1 MRANPNGQNRNIS
14 VVMCTYN
21 GDRYLREQIES
32 ILRQAYP
39 ILELIVQDD
48 GSTDN
53 TCSIV
58 EEYTAQY
65 PFVKLYRNERQIGI
79 NQNFFSAMQRAQG
92 DLIAISDQDDIWE
105 DNKLEVQVNAIGDK
119 MCCAGKSAPFASVNG
134 VFVSSDLRPC
144 NYNLLRLLFVGAFAG
159 HSMLI
164 TRALLN
170 ETLHLSPFFPAR
182 YYDITLALVA
192 AAHNSIAY
200 VESILV
206 RHRRHLN
213 NSTLT
218 YFNPSA
224 NSKTIKNI
232 IQVIKESWCLYR
244 KLKPQIIEIQR
255 SEEKFLSEI
264 QSQEP
269 ILQDALKMLRLYRSR
284 YFIDFVRLSFFCAC
298 RGNLLSFAQEKQTFS
313 TFLRGTLFPIYS
325 ANYYR
330 FLL

>member
-1 MRANPNGQNRNIS
+1 
-14 VVMCTYN
+14 
-21 GDRYLREQIES
+21 
-32 ILRQAYP
+32 
-39 ILELIVQDD
+39 
-48 GSTDN
+48 
-53 TCSIV
+53 
-58 EEYTAQY
+58 
-65 PFVKLYRNERQIGI
+65 
-79 NQNFFSAMQRAQG
+79 
-92 DLIAISDQDDIWE
+92 
-105 DNKLEVQVNAIGDK
+105 
-119 MCCAGKSAPFASVNG
+119 MCCAGKSAPFASGNDVS
-134 VFVSSDLRPC
+134 VSSDLRPS
-144 NYNLLRLLFVGAFAG
+144 NHNLLRLLFVGAFAG

-218 YFNPSA
+218 YFNPSG

-232 IQVIKESWCLYR
+232 IHVIEKSWYLYR

-255 SEEKFLSEI
+255 SEEKFLSEVR
-264 QSQEP
+264 SQEP
-269 ILQDALKMLRLYRSR
+269 VLQDALKMLRLYRSR
-284 YFIDFVRLSFFCAC
+284 YLVDFLRLSLFCAR

-313 TFLRGTLFPIYS
+313 TFLRGAFFPIYS
-325 ANYYR
+325 ANYYKW
-330 FLL
+330 LL